1 MTSNLGSQSILEHVD
16 DDDPA
21 AISSLLDE
29 VLKGAFLPEFLNRI
43 DERIVF
49 SPLSPSDIRRIV
61 DLQLEELIR
70 QVAEQG
76 HDLEVT
82 TTARDLLASEG
93 YDRQFGARPLKRV
106 IQQRIQN
113 GLANRLLAGEFTEGA
128 TLVVDGRAD
137 GFVFSSS
144 DDTQARSDSSLASG
158 LPSAD

>member
-1 MTSNLGSQSILEHVD
+1 
-16 DDDPA
+16 
-21 AISSLLDE
+21 
-29 VLKGAFLPEFLNRI
+29 
-43 DERIVF
+43 
-49 SPLSPSDIRRIV
+49 
-61 DLQLEELIR
+61 
-70 QVAEQG
+70 
-76 HDLEVT
+76 T